1 MQLAAIAQLL
11 LLLLQTP
18 AAPAQQQNQ
27 LPKATIEGIV
37 VRVGTS
43 EPISGAQLTVVRAL
57 GPQPLPTSTTPAVP
71 LGPIPPV
78 TTDRQGKFL
87 IRDLDPGSY
96 RITAARNGYA
106 KQEYG
111 QRVAGSQGTTISVIP
126 GQNLKD
132 ITFNLTP
139 AGNVSGRV
147 RDFSGE
153 PVTGLQVQLLRAAYN
168 PQGQRTLQ
176 TAGTARTDDRGEYRM
191 YWITPG
197 RYYLSV
203 GIGPPNVV
211 LNLGGATSSNEVPT
225 KPYPTTYYPGTIDSS
240 KASVIDIPPG
250 AEVSA
255 IDVVMSQFD
264 LFRVRGRI
272 VDSATGRPPRNT
284 NISLVPRQNVGSIPV
299 LTSLPNTAPPYNPA
313 TGTFEV
319 RDVAPGSYWL
329 RATMGA
335 DFSAPV
341 PANTNARTVN
351 DLLTTVLG
359 SQQTTQ
365 IPLDVSNADV
375 EGVTL
380 VLSPGVSVAGRLRV
394 EGQEVSS
401 VDGYDRIRIQLRPTN
416 NTNPGLVRPQPL
428 NADGSFT
435 LENVTPGE
443 YRIVANTP
451 RPDMYLKD
459 ARLDSTDILSQP
471 WVVSGPVS
479 GTLSIVLA
487 NGAGQLEGNLTNDKS
502 EPVRGIQAVLIP
514 DRSRDRTELYR
525 TATTDQ
531 NGHFTMRGIQPGDYK
546 IFAWESIEQFSYY
559 DPEVL
564 VQFEQ
569 KGKAVT
575 IGESAKPTVE
585 VKLIPATQ

>member
-1 MQLAAIAQLL
+1 MQPPAIAVSLL
-11 LLLLQTP
+11 LFLQVPATP
-18 AAPAQQQNQ
+18 PQQQAQ
-27 LPKATIEGIV
+27 LPKGTIEGMV

-43 EPISGAQLTVVRAL
+43 EPIAGAQLTVTRVA
-57 GPQPLPTSTTPAVP
+57 GPLPLPTATTPATP
-71 LGPIPPV
+71 LGPIPPA

-87 IRDLDPGSY
+87 IKDLDPGSY

-111 QRVAGSQGTTISVIP
+111 QRTAGSQGTAINLVA

-132 ITFNLTP
+132 IAFNLTP

-168 PQGQRTLQ
+168 PGGQRTLQ

-191 YWITPG
+191 YWVTPG

-203 GIGPPNVV
+203 SIGPPNAI
-211 LNLGGATSSNEVPT
+211 LNLGVYSGSNEVPT

-255 IDVVMSQFD
+255 VDVVMTQLD
-264 LFRVRGRI
+264 LFRVRGRV
-272 VDSATGRPPRNT
+272 VDAATGRSPRNV
-284 NISLVPRQNVGSIPV
+284 NISLVPRQTVGSIPI

-313 TGTFEV
+313 VGTFEL

-329 RATMGA
+329 RAALSA
-335 DFSAPV
+335 DLSAPV
-341 PANTNARTVN
+341 PTNTNARTVN
-351 DLLTTVLG
+351 DLLNTVLG
-359 SQQTTQ
+359 SQQATQ

-375 EGVTL
+375 EGITV
-380 VLSPGVSVAGRLRV
+380 VLAPGVSVPGRLRV
-394 EGQEVSS
+394 EGQDVAS
-401 VDGYDRIRIQLRPTN
+401 VDGYDRIRIQLRPTGPG
-416 NTNPGLVRPQPL
+416 NPGVPRPQPL

-435 LENVTPGE
+435 IDNIAPGE
-443 YRIVANTP
+443 YRILANTP

-459 ARLDSTDILSQP
+459 ARLDSVDVLNQP
-471 WVVSGPVS
+471 WVISGPVS

-487 NGAGQLEGNLTNDKS
+487 NGAGQLEGNVVNDKS

-514 DRSRDRTELYR
+514 DRSRDRPELYR
-525 TATTDQ
+525 IATTDQ
-531 NGHFTMRGIQPGDYK
+531 SGHFTMRGIPPGDYK
-546 IFAWESIEQFSYY
+546 VFAWESIEQYSYY
-559 DPEVL
+559 DPDVL

-569 KGKAVT
+569 KGKAVS
-575 IGESAKPTVE
+575 IGESSKPTVE

>member
-1 MQLAAIAQLL
+1 MQPPAIAVSLL
-11 LLLLQTP
+11 LFLQ
-18 AAPAQQQNQ
+18 APATPPQQQTQ

-43 EPISGAQLTVVRAL
+43 EPIAGAQLTVLRVS
-57 GPQPLPTSTTPAVP
+57 GPLPLPTGTTPATP

-78 TTDRQGKFL
+78 TTDRQGKF
-87 IRDLDPGSY
+87 IIKDLDPGSY

-111 QRVAGSQGTTISVIP
+111 QRTAGSQGTAINVLP

-153 PVTGLQVQLLRAAYN
+153 PITGLQVQLLRAAYN
-168 PQGQRTLQ
+168 PLGQKTLQ

-203 GIGPPNVV
+203 GIGPPNAI
-211 LNLGGATSSNEVPT
+211 LNLGGTTSSNEVPT

-250 AEVSA
+250 TEMSA
-255 IDVVMSQFD
+255 VDVVMSQLD

-272 VDSATGRPPRNT
+272 IDSATGRAPRNV
-284 NISLVPRQNVGSIPV
+284 NVSLVPRQTVGSTPV

-313 TGTFEV
+313 TGTFEL
-319 RDVAPGSYWL
+319 RDVAPGSYWV
-329 RATMGA
+329 RANMST
-335 DFSAPV
+335 DLNAPI

-351 DLLTTVLG
+351 DLLTSVLG

-380 VLSPGVSVAGRLRV
+380 VLAPGVSVAGRLRV
-394 EGQEVSS
+394 EGQDVASL
-401 VDGYDRIRIQLRPTN
+401 DGYDRIRIQLRPTGSLN
-416 NTNPGLVRPQPL
+416 VGAPRPQPL

-435 LENVTPGE
+435 IDNITPGE
-443 YRIVANTP
+443 YRIFANMP
-451 RPDMYLKD
+451 RPDMYIKD
-459 ARLDSTDILSQP
+459 ARLDSTDLLNQP

-487 NGAGQLEGNLTNDKS
+487 NGAGQIEGNVVNDKS

-514 DRSRDRTELYR
+514 DRSRDRTELFR

-559 DPEVL
+559 DADVL
-564 VQFEQ
+564 VPFEQ
-569 KGKAVT
+569 KGKAVS
-575 IGESAKPTVE
+575 IGESSKVTAE
-585 VKLIPATQ
+585 VKLIPAAQ